1 MGEMKVSGQKGRGP
15 RQQGPRGQKH
25 RHFQG
30 ACEHSAKYS
39 QEVEEP
45 KKILK
50 ASGCYLQELINDL
63 EKGHIWKK
71 MSKPGHKGYRVTRK
85 QSECGRYRQ
94 LFQNNLARGSKER
107 KNLQKYR
114 GGKERA

>member
-1 MGEMKVSGQKGRGP
+1 
-15 RQQGPRGQKH
+15 
-25 RHFQG
+25 
-30 ACEHSAKYS
+30 
-39 QEVEEP
+39 
-45 KKILK
+45 
-50 ASGCYLQELINDL
+50 
-63 EKGHIWKK
+63 